1 MEGPTPVSALIHAA
15 TMVAAGVYL
24 VARIFALLTADAMLV
39 IAVVGAVTS
48 IFAASIALTQNDIKK
63 VLAYS
68 TVSQLGYMVMAL
80 GVGAYTFA
88 FFHLVTHA
96 FFKGLMFLGSGS
108 VIHSMHHEQDMRNM
122 GGLKKKMPITY
133 ITFLIGTL
141 AISGV
146 PLTSGFLSKD
156 GLLAGTWA
164 FGNLTGHYLIPI
176 IGFVVAGMTAFYMF
190 RLVIMTFHG
199 EPNNQHKYDHA
210 HESPKLMTVPLIIL
224 AALSIF
230 IFYTP
235 NPVSPTDGWF
245 YNWVKTPQTVVP
257 EDARFE
263 FMKSENHAIEN
274 SNEHHGNEGLESE
287 SHGEHGGSGSENATI
302 THSEMYEH
310 AMHVVHYPAM
320 ILSIVLAGLGI
331 LFAFLMYHWKKID
344 ADKLAEKLK
353 PLYNL
358 SYNKWYID
366 EIYSYLFIERLL
378 DFSRFTSWFDA
389 TIVDGIVNYS
399 ATFTRGFAN
408 ITGWFD
414 TYVVDGL
421 VNFTAFVS
429 GFVGLSLRKM
439 QTGKVQTY
447 IVYVVFSVIIILLIL
462 RPF

>member
-1 MEGPTPVSALIHAA
+1 MI
-15 TMVAAGVYL
+15 M
-24 VARIFALLTADAMLV
+24 AM
-39 IAVVGAVTS
+39 
-48 IFAASIALTQNDIKK
+48 
-63 VLAYS
+63 
-68 TVSQLGYMVMAL
+68 

-108 VIHSMHHEQDMRNM
+108 VIHSMHHEQDMRQM

-133 ITFLIGTL
+133 ITFLVGTL
-141 AISGV
+141 AISGI

-156 GLLAGTWA
+156 GLLAGSWA

-199 EPNNQHKYDHA
+199 KPRNQHKYDHA

-224 AALSIF
+224 ASLSIF

-235 NPVSPTDGWF
+235 NPLSPTDGWF
-245 YNWVKTPQTVVP
+245 YNWVQAPQTVVP
-257 EDARFE
+257 EEVRFE
-263 FMKSENHAIEN
+263 FMKSEAHATETH
-274 SNEHHGNEGLESE
+274 EVEGTE
-287 SHGEHGGSGSENATI
+287 SHEAHGSSGSEHGVV

-310 AMHVVHYPAM
+310 AMHHVHYPAM
-320 ILSIVLAGLGI
+320 ILSIILASLGI
-331 LFAFLMYHWKKID
+331 LVAFVIYQWKKID
-344 ADKLAEKLK
+344 PDKLAKKLK

-358 SYNKWYID
+358 SYNKWYVD
-366 EIYSYLFIERLL
+366 ELYSLLFIERLL
-378 DFSRFTSWFDA
+378 DLSRFISWFDA

-399 ATFTRGFAN
+399 ATLTRGIAN
-408 ITGWFD
+408 ISGWFD

-421 VNFTAFVS
+421 VNFTAFIS
-429 GFVGLSLRKM
+429 GFVGLSLRKI

-447 IVYVVFSVIIILLIL
+447 IVYVVFSVLIILLIL